1 MYDYVFVNMYNNIY
15 LFIGIEN
22 MIMINMIKYVNF
34 FVYWKIFIFV
44 IGNLF
49 D

>member
-22 MIMINMIKYVNF
+22 MINMIKYVNF
-34 FVYWKIFIFV
+34 FFNWKIFIFV

>member
-1 MYDYVFVNMYNNIY
+1 MYDYVFVKMYNNIY

-22 MIMINMIKYVNF
+22 MIMINMIKYLNF
-34 FVYWKIFIFV
+34 FVNWKIFIFV

>member
-34 FVYWKIFIFV
+34 FVNWKIFIFV

>member
-22 MIMINMIKYVNF
+22 MIMIKYVNF
-34 FVYWKIFIFV
+34 FV
-44 IGNLF
+44 N
-49 D
+49 

>member
-22 MIMINMIKYVNF
+22 MIMINMIRYVNF
-34 FVYWKIFIFV
+34 FVNWKIFIFV

>member
-22 MIMINMIKYVNF
+22 MIMIKYVNF
-34 FVYWKIFIFV
+34 FVNWKIFIFV

>member
-1 MYDYVFVNMYNNIY
+1 MYDYVFVKMYNNIY

-34 FVYWKIFIFV
+34 FV
-44 IGNLF
+44 N
-49 D
+49 

>member
-1 MYDYVFVNMYNNIY
+1 MYDYVFVKMYNNIY

-34 FVYWKIFIFV
+34 FVNWKIFIFV

>member
-34 FVYWKIFIFV
+34 FV
-44 IGNLF
+44 N
-49 D
+49 